1 VSLAS
6 QLVLVGGVAA
16 DQPQPDG
23 ASEVANANR
32 TDGLSPATIV
42 TPSIYWGAYVSGW
55 PDSARSLDAF
65 EQHIGRR
72 MAIVHWGEPWF
83 SSSQP
88 QGFPTLYFE
97 TIRRRGSIPLL
108 DWGSWDTCCDA
119 VDQPDFQLQ
128 AIASGAYDDF
138 ITSWAQDAAKWGN
151 PFFLRFD
158 HEMTGWWYPWG
169 EQVNGNQ
176 PGDFVAAWQHVH
188 DIFVQQGA
196 TNATWVWCP
205 NAVGKSTTAL
215 AEVYPGDD
223 YVDWTCLDSYN
234 FGTDG
239 GNLWISFKEA
249 FNGSIAY
256 GTRDSYSQLVNL
268 APTKPIMIGET
279 ASSENGGSKAAW
291 ITDMLEAELPNQFP
305 QVKALVWFDSS
316 GIEWGRTF
324 PLDSSP
330 AATRAFQS
338 GIASPVYASNAYAT
352 LEVSP
357 IPAPEYLVP
366 KP

>member
-1 VSLAS
+1 MKYIAPLFLLLAS
-6 QLVLVGGVAA
+6 AH
-16 DQPQPDG
+16 PQEFRPP
-23 ASEVANANR
+23 N
-32 TDGLSPATIV
+32 
-42 TPSIYWGAYVSGW
+42 
-55 PDSARSLDAF
+55 
-65 EQHIGRR
+65 
-72 MAIVHWGEPWF
+72 
-83 SSSQP
+83 
-88 QGFPTLYFE
+88 
-97 TIRRRGSIPLL
+97 
-108 DWGSWDTCCDA
+108 
-119 VDQPDFQLQ
+119 VDQMAPEGTRFTQYYAGNTVCAPSRCVLMTGLHSGHCFIRGNAKANLRPEDVTVAKVLKG
-128 AIASGAYDDF
+128 AGYSTGIAG
-138 ITSWAQDAAKWGN
+138 KWGN